1 MRNEN
6 ALVKWMFHHA
16 WNNFYFD
23 QMEILKTLRLAGSKS
38 IFVIHLSNKCS
49 YINEKYRSF
58 VRTFEAYIA
67 RTFMCL
73 ISLELAWKYFARVQA
88 KVEINIR
95 LFISSGVVMMESC
108 GVCGIIANQKCAG
121 CNLIFYCSRDHQVL
135 DWKSGHKKKCKCFN
149 VICKNCDK
157 CAEINSTVIP
167 DRVQWDIGKVYDS
180 ESRH

>member
-1 MRNEN
+1 
-6 ALVKWMFHHA
+6 
-16 WNNFYFD
+16 
-23 QMEILKTLRLAGSKS
+23 MEILKTLRIAGSKS

-149 VICKNCDK
+149 VICKKLRQMCRNK
-157 CAEINSTVIP
+157 FYNNS
-167 DRVQWDIGKVYDS
+167 RS
-180 ESRH
+180 SAMRHWEGL